1 MDSYVEQ
8 EVSLAD
14 MAASY
19 CGAGITDLVLGPCC
33 AQAVTRNLPMSAIS
47 GTTREWFYGL
57 DCWINQHNLCI
68 SQN

>member
-1 MDSYVEQ
+1 
-8 EVSLAD
+8 

-19 CGAGITDLVLGPCC
+19 RGAGITDLVLDTCC
-33 AQAVTRNLPMSAIS
+33 AQAITRNVPMPTIG

-57 DCWINQHNLCI
+57 DCGINQYNLRA